1 MAPWEPKFFPKP
13 RPLTHVPTGW
23 LSFLRL
29 EGTAFWSSALGCGG
43 KITSL
48 RHSILH
54 VLLSWTLSSHRERAK
69 SFTEPQFSATDMNH
83 TPCGKARVFPV
94 KTSLFTERKM
104 GQAGSFLGLH

>member
-1 MAPWEPKFFPKP
+1 MFPQAGYLFLGL
-13 RPLTHVPTGW
+13 RELLFGHQPLAV
-23 LSFLRL
+23 
-29 EGTAFWSSALGCGG
+29 GG